1 MIERV
6 TIEAREIR
14 RGDVLH
20 DVEKDGPGA
29 VALTVRHD
37 ETGRRVD
44 AWTDRADD
52 YGLGM
57 PCLSV
62 PDDWEVT
69 VWREVDA

>member
-29 VALTVRHD
+29 VALTVEHD
-37 ETGRRVD
+37 GGRLY
-44 AWTDRADD
+44 AWTDEADD
-52 YGLGM
+52 YGMGM
-57 PCLSV
+57 PCLNI
-62 PDDWEVT
+62 PDDWGVT
-69 VWREVDA
+69 VWREVSR